1 MLVASAKAQPMAVA
15 TRGHQLTA
23 ETIGCRVPTRGEGRV
38 DAVFE
43 RACLITLD
51 DGSMIAL
58 LSNGVGHVAHGIRL
72 AGAHRLDRLFARGM
86 PAHVGSDGIVL
97 GGGEVT
103 VLLTRARI
111 WRPRFPRTATCE
123 PRTRAGVMRL
133 CALLDRA
140 EHGSDLLAAT
150 CGASHRQT
158 ALTAIVAPLLPR
170 LAAATRQ
177 HDADCALRL
186 AAQLI
191 GLGGGL
197 TPAGDD
203 FLIGWLAGLTLTAAS
218 PRQTA
223 FLQAIRQGL
232 GALRHAT
239 TAVSAQHLA
248 DACAWM
254 FSEHLS
260 ELCLA
265 IAEDAPSA
273 VLAPRVAAQ
282 LAVGATSGA
291 DAAAG
296 LLFALRDCAPEN
308 NRRDTCI

>member
-1 MLVASAKAQPMAVA
+1 M
-15 TRGHQLTA
+15 
-23 ETIGCRVPTRGEGRV
+23 

-43 RACLITLD
+43 RVCLITLD

-58 LSNGVGHVAHGIRL
+58 LGNGVGNVAHGIRL
-72 AGAHRLDRLFARGM
+72 AGAHRLDRYFARGAL
-86 PAHVGSDGIVL
+86 AHVASDRITL
-97 GGGEVT
+97 GDGAVT
-103 VLLTRARI
+103 VLLARART
-111 WRPRFPRTATCE
+111 WRPRFPGAEICE
-123 PRTRAGVMRL
+123 PRTRPGVMRL
-133 CALLDRA
+133 CALLGHA
-140 EHGSDLLAAT
+140 GHGSDLLAAT
-150 CGASHRQT
+150 SGASHRQT
-158 ALTAIVAPLLPR
+158 ALTAIVAPLLPQ

-248 DACAWM
+248 DACALM

-265 IAEDAPSA
+265 LAENAPST

-296 LLFALRDCAPEN
+296 LLFALRDCAPEQ
-308 NRRDTCI
+308 